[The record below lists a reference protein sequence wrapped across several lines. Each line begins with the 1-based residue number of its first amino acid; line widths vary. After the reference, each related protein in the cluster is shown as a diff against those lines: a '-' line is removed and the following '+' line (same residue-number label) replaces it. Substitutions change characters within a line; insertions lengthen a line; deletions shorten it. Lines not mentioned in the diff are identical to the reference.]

1 MKFKCLLTMIFVSK
15 ELKNEKRK
23 QEIKDIQSLSVLKIS
38 IKGSKNF
45 NLKFKKNQLI
55 KRFIVR

>member
-1 MKFKCLLTMIFVSK
+1 MIFVSK

-45 NLKFKKNQLI
+45 NLKFKKN
-55 KRFIVR
+55 